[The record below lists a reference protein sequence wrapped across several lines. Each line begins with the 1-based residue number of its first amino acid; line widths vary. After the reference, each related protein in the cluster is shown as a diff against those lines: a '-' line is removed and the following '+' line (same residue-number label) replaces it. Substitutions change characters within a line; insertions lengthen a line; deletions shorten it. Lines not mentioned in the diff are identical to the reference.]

1 MTVTSNAACA
11 LFVHPRAVQLQCRG
25 SLGSMDNSTEL
36 FGVVCHVYVLGL
48 TDLFCLTSK
57 KKKKS
62 SGKMCLFSILIL
74 ELHDFAVLI

>member
-57 KKKKS
+57 KKKKQRKNVS
-62 SGKMCLFSILIL
+62 VFHSYPG
-74 ELHDFAVLI
+74 VT